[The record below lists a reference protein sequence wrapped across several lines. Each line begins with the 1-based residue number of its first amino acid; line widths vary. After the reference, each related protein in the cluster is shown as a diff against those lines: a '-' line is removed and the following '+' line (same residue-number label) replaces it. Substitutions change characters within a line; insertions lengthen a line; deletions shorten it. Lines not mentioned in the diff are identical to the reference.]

1 MATYVLVHGPWHGDW
16 CWERVAPLL
25 RVVGQRVETPDLPGH
40 GDDRTPAAEITLRLY
55 AEAIERVL
63 ATRSEPVVLVG
74 HGKAGAIISEV
85 AERCP
90 DSVVALVY
98 LAAYLLQS
106 GESVLD
112 VGLADRDSL
121 LI

>member
-1 MATYVLVHGPWHGDW
+1 MATYVLVHGPWHGGW

-25 RVVGQRVETPDLPGH
+25 RAAGHRVETPDLPGH
-40 GDDRTPAAEITLRLY
+40 GDDPTPPAEVGLRLY

-63 ATRSEPVVLVG
+63 VTLEEPAVLVG
-74 HGKAGAIISEV
+74 HGTSGAVVSEV

-90 DSVVALVY
+90 ERVALLVY
-98 LAAYLLQS
+98 LAGFLLQT

-112 VGLADRDSL
+112 VGL
-121 LI
+121 